1 MKTMQLFFFYVTYCD
16 SFCNNIY
23 LFPVITIGWTELDDV
38 CDALDIDI
46 ETDIEEAGYGET
58 TLSGLLCA
66 VAGRIP
72 STGDNILF
80 AGYVFTVLELE
91 HDRVILNTSVRRIV
105 ESDVTGLV
113 EGKMENVDVSEL
125 GSSRFDN
132 LHVSEDVNAED
143 VLLAA
148 R

>member
-1 MKTMQLFFFYVTYCD
+1 MCD
-16 SFCNNIY
+16 
-23 LFPVITIGWTELDDV
+23 V
-38 CDALDIDI
+38 LDIDI

-72 STGDNILF
+72 STGDSIMF

-105 ESDVTGLV
+105 ESDVASLIHS
-113 EGKMENVDVSEL
+113 EGRERENEGVIDE
-125 GSSRFDN
+125 GSSR
-132 LHVSEDVNAED
+132 LSEAGDASI
-143 VLLAA
+143 LA